1 MSNQRK
7 NNVRTIEMTAT
18 SSLTVNLGNYNSARI
33 EFSITKEINN
43 DANVDMEQLKQELW
57 NEVNTEVD
65 NQIEDIKNAFKK

>member
-7 NNVRTIEMTAT
+7 NNVRTTQMTAT

>member
-7 NNVRTIEMTAT
+7 NNVRTTQMTAT

-33 EFSITKEINN
+33 EFSVTKEINN